1 MAWIDSMRLRRRAD
15 KLRAIGWINLLLTV
29 VLSLVHV
36 SDGIQVLTAGV
47 IWAALVMALTHGAAW
62 ALDKRAERVVTR

>member
-15 KLRAIGWINLLLTV
+15 KLRALGWINLLLTV
-29 VLSLVHV
+29 VVSLVHI
-36 SDGIQVLTAGV
+36 SDGVQVIAAGV
-47 IWAALVMALTHGAAW
+47 IWAALIIASTHGAAW